1 MIIVFEAVKIL
12 ICLSKKCTK
21 KIKNRGPP
29 KNPINRRRALGGGWG
44 GGGPNP
50 PPLLY
55 FVPHTIIFVARNNIL
70 DCRKEHSENNC
81 PQKSVE
87 KNAT

>member
-1 MIIVFEAVKIL
+1 MIVIFDAVKFL
-12 ICLSKKCTK
+12 ICLSKNGTK
-21 KIKNRGPP
+21 KVKNGVPP
-29 KNPINRRRALGGGWG
+29 KKSINRRHALGGGLG

-55 FVPHTIIFVARNNIL
+55 FVPHTIILVTQNNIL
-70 DCRKEHSENNC
+70 DCRKEHCKNNC

>member
-12 ICLSKKCTK
+12 ICLSRKGTK
-21 KIKNRGPP
+21 KVKSRGPP
-29 KNPINRRRALGGGWG
+29 KKPINRRRALGGGWG

-50 PPLLY
+50 SLPPNV
-55 FVPHTIIFVARNNIL
+55 VPHTIILVPQNNIL

-81 PQKSVE
+81 LQKSVE